1 MPKAAITRMSSLDI
15 DPNYNPNNM
24 FQGFY
29 VPKLTTIEI
38 NAITPPTLQYG
49 GLVYNTDTDMLQLY
63 QTGVWNDIETAGD
76 GDLIA
81 PSVANTAALPA
92 VPVNGMIVYQTD
104 IGLFKIYQAPPGGAG
119 WSILYANVSAAT
131 GVGLVAGNSPYSLPS
146 GTSAAVE
153 VANNQVAG
161 FAYYNTTASNV
172 RAWLNGAW
180 TTIETSTNA
189 ASRAGLT
196 AGNTSVVLP
205 SGALAAVETPG
216 TNNVEGFAYYN
227 TTGANVR
234 AYINAAW
241 TTIETSTN
249 AATGA
254 GLTAG
259 NTPLVLPSGPQ
270 GTVEVAGNEIEGF
283 AYYNTTGSNLRI
295 YNNGAWTTIITL
307 IGGASGA
314 GLREGDEPVILPTG
328 ELVNVETPGTNN
340 VEGFMYVN
348 TDGLP
353 ETLGIRVYINN
364 GGAGEGWFTLALM

>member
-172 RAWLNGAW
+172 RAWLN
-180 TTIETSTNA
+180 
-189 ASRAGLT
+189 
-196 AGNTSVVLP
+196 
-205 SGALAAVETPG
+205 
-216 TNNVEGFAYYN
+216 
-227 TTGANVR
+227 
-234 AYINAAW
+234 AAW